1 MAPRTT
7 RNRRPPN
14 REPTSLAAVIITS
27 NSEAI
32 DTVGALLNT
41 NIDPALQ
48 TYESNHPL
56 PLTYESDY
64 PLPPT
69 YEIDDPPSPALPRSP
84 EVSWPSTPHRL
95 ASPSPLPLISD
106 IQPGKSLRWTFE
118 MEEIL
123 FRTLLEQVDNGKRAE
138 NGFKSDA

>member
-32 DTVGALLNT
+32 DTVRALLNT

-56 PLTYESDY
+56 PLFD
-64 PLPPT
+64 
-69 YEIDDPPSPALPRSP
+69 R
-84 EVSWPSTPHRL
+84 
-95 ASPSPLPLISD
+95 
-106 IQPGKSLRWTFE
+106 FE
-118 MEEIL
+118 
-123 FRTLLEQVDNGKRAE
+123 D
-138 NGFKSDA
+138 